1 MAEPTKLYPT
11 PTRLALLADVAA
23 GRVIDDADF
32 APHLDLP
39 DGGTARVA
47 DAIWEMERAG
57 WVEQVRVDH
66 VWSLTIVGTDVL
78 EGRAGG

>member
-1 MAEPTKLYPT
+1 MAEPQLYPT

-32 APHLDLP
+32 TPMLEHDE
-39 DGGTARVA
+39 GTSRVA
-47 DAIWEMERAG
+47 DAIWQMERAG

-78 EGRAGG
+78 EGRAAS

>member
-1 MAEPTKLYPT
+1 MAEPVKLHPT

-23 GRVIDDADF
+23 GRVIDDEDF
-32 APHLDLP
+32 APHLHHDE
-39 DGGTARVA
+39 GTSRVA
-47 DAIWEMERAG
+47 DAIWELERAG

-78 EGRAGG
+78 EGRADG